1 MAGPLTTAPLTAG
14 LKTSIGADDETETKY
29 QQALAE
35 LMNRL
40 DTRKNRLF
48 DPTLLAMAQG
58 FLGPTKTGNFGEAL
72 GRVAEKVGTAQ
83 SQQEK
88 EDLDIAQMRLQI
100 AQSAR
105 EQAAQMQG
113 QKAFRGLL
121 NGTGGGAGA
130 PAGAPATPAEGEP
143 AAPSAGAPATPSA
156 GAPAG
161 KPLTMDQVLAFRAAY
176 PTQKALGDALEKAVE
191 FNSNRYKIAQNGT
204 VFDTVTSQ
212 YIAQLP
218 PGQTASDFFV
228 PDAGGTVK
236 MTPGQY
242 DAYQK
247 ARASGKGKD
256 WVNKF
261 FETEPG
267 KAPDY
272 LTQEL
277 ITQRAEERKQ
287 TPSKYVI
294 EELGGEVSMTPSEYQ
309 GYVAARMKGKE
320 AVAEWIK
327 SRGKSIT
334 SGDIAAREAAK
345 RREEEDVAKANAD
358 RYNAAIAKGNDAGS
372 RITQYKLIEA
382 TAQKPDANKI
392 FGVFENG
399 KFSDALF
406 NLLETN
412 KGVIS
417 VPEIRKIWTNLGLDP
432 KLIADKQL
440 ALSLIAQ
447 SQFAFRGLAKGQGS
461 ISNFEQQLFAAM
473 GPEIADRPETVVKK
487 AQMLQQMAEF
497 DKTVAGLAKKARKN
511 GIDYDDLKDSEEYA
525 QAYQSHINKLMNIVA
540 SSGAQVPA
548 APSGTPARPAS
559 APASRPASRPNPAAN
574 DLRRQLGI

>member
-29 QQALAE
+29 QQALSE
-35 LMNRL
+35 LMERL
-40 DTRKNRLF
+40 DSRKNRLF

-88 EDLDIAQMRLQI
+88 EDLDLAQMRLQI
-100 AQSAR
+100 AQGAR
-105 EQAAQMQG
+105 EQAAQIQG

-121 NGTGGGAGA
+121 NAQA
-130 PAGAPATPAEGEP
+130 PAGATGAAGTPATPVEGEP
-143 AAPSAGAPATPSA
+143 AAPFAGAPSV

-204 VFDTVTSQ
+204 VFDAVTSQ

-267 KAPDY
+267 KAPEV

-294 EELGGEVSMTPSEYQ
+294 EELGGEVSMTPAEYQ
-309 GYVAARMKGKE
+309 GYVSARMKGKE

-345 RREEEDVAKANAD
+345 KREEEDVAKANAD
-358 RYNAAIAKGNDAGS
+358 RYNAAIARGDDAGE
-372 RITQYKLIEA
+372 RIGLYGRIKT
-382 TAQKPDANKI
+382 TAQQPDAKKI

-406 NLLETN
+406 RLLETN
-412 KGVIS
+412 KGIIS
-417 VPEIRKIWTNLGLDP
+417 VPEIRDIWTNLGLDP
-432 KLIADKQL
+432 KLIADKQV

-447 SQFAFRGLAKGQGS
+447 SQFAFSSLAKGQGAISDFERQLFNSMGTS
-461 ISNFEQQLFAAM
+461 IS
-473 GPEIADRPETVVKK
+473 DRPEAAAKK
-487 AQMLQQMAEF
+487 MEMLQQRAEF
-497 DKTVAGLAKKARKN
+497 DRTVSRLARNARKN
-511 GIDYDDLKDSEEYA
+511 GISYDDMKDGEEY
-525 QAYQSHINKLMNIVA
+525 QKAYESYIDKLSALVT
-540 SSGAQVPA
+540 SSA

-559 APASRPASRPNPAAN
+559 APASRPANRPNPAADN
-574 DLRRQLGI
+574 LRRQMGIQ

>member
-40 DTRKNRLF
+40 DNRKNRMF

-58 FLGPTKTGNFGEAL
+58 FLGPTKSGNFGEAL

-121 NGTGGGAGA
+121 NGTGGVGGAGG
-130 PAGAPATPAEGEP
+130 AGAPATPAEGEP

-228 PDAGGTVK
+228 PDAPGTVK

-242 DAYQK
+242 DAYQR

-267 KAPDY
+267 KTPEY

-277 ITQRAEERKQ
+277 LAQRAEERKQ

-345 RREEEDVAKANAD
+345 KREEEDVAKANAD
-358 RYNAAIAKGNDAGS
+358 RYNAAIAKGDDAGE
-372 RITQYKLIEA
+372 RIGLYGRIKT
-382 TAQKPDANKI
+382 TAQQPDAKKI
-392 FGVFENG
+392 WGVFENG

-406 NLLETN
+406 RLLETN
-412 KGVIS
+412 KGIIS
-417 VPEIRKIWTNLGLDP
+417 VPEIRDIWTNLGLDP
-432 KLIADKQL
+432 KLIADKQV

-447 SQFAFRGLAKGQGS
+447 SQFAFSSLAKGQGAISDFERQLFNSMGTS
-461 ISNFEQQLFAAM
+461 IS
-473 GPEIADRPETVVKK
+473 DRPEAAAKK
-487 AQMLQQMAEF
+487 MEMLQQRAEF
-497 DKTVAGLAKKARKN
+497 DRTVSRLARNARKN
-511 GIDYDDLKDSEEYA
+511 GISYDDMKDGEEY
-525 QAYQSHINKLMNIVA
+525 QKAYESYIDKLSALVT
-540 SSGAQVPA
+540 SSGA
-548 APSGTPARPAS
+548 PSGAPARPAS
-559 APASRPASRPNPAAN
+559 APASRPASRPNPAA
-574 DLRRQLGI
+574 DELRRQLRMQ

>member
-1 MAGPLTTAPLTAG
+1 MAGPSTTAPLTAG

-29 QQALAE
+29 QQALSE
-35 LMNRL
+35 LMERL
-40 DTRKNRLF
+40 DSRKNRLF

-88 EDLDIAQMRLQI
+88 EDLDLAQMRLQI
-100 AQSAR
+100 AQGAR
-105 EQAAQMQG
+105 EQAAQIQG

-121 NGTGGGAGA
+121 NAQA
-130 PAGAPATPAEGEP
+130 PAGATGAAGTPATPVEGEP
-143 AAPSAGAPATPSA
+143 AAPFAGAPSV

-204 VFDTVTSQ
+204 VFDAVTSQ

-267 KAPDY
+267 KAPEV

-294 EELGGEVSMTPSEYQ
+294 EELGGEVSMTPAEYQ
-309 GYVAARMKGKE
+309 GYVSARMKGKE

-345 RREEEDVAKANAD
+345 KREEEDVAKANAD
-358 RYNAAIAKGNDAGS
+358 RYNAAIARGDDAGE
-372 RITQYKLIEA
+372 RIGLYGRIKT
-382 TAQKPDANKI
+382 TAQQPDAKKI

-406 NLLETN
+406 RLLETN
-412 KGVIS
+412 KGIIS
-417 VPEIRKIWTNLGLDP
+417 VPEIRDIWTNLGLDP
-432 KLIADKQL
+432 KLIADKQV

-447 SQFAFRGLAKGQGS
+447 SQFAFSSLAKGQGAISDFERQLFNSMGTS
-461 ISNFEQQLFAAM
+461 IS
-473 GPEIADRPETVVKK
+473 DRPEAAAKK
-487 AQMLQQMAEF
+487 MEMLQQRAEF
-497 DKTVAGLAKKARKN
+497 DRTVSRLARNARKN
-511 GIDYDDLKDSEEYA
+511 GISYDNMKDGEEY
-525 QAYQSHINKLMNIVA
+525 QKAYESYIDKLSALVT
-540 SSGAQVPA
+540 SSG

-559 APASRPASRPNPAAN
+559 APASRPASRPNPAADN
-574 DLRRQLGI
+574 LRRQLRIQ